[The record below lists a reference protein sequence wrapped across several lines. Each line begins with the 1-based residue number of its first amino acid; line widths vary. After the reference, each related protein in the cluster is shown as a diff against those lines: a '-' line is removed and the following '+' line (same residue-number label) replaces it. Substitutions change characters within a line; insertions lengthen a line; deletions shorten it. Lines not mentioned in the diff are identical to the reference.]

1 MGRECGES
9 NTTEVLFREGKS
21 QILHGDAWISQLLVQ
36 YELSPLVVF
45 VIWLHVTLAAAGS
58 TAVMMSFNGKK
69 DLLKEGTLRGKTVS
83 LAHHGTS
90 FLKTMIK
97 PRKQDISGAATLI
110 YSKFFIAIIAGF
122 F

>member
-21 QILHGDAWISQLLVQ
+21 QILHGDAWISQLPVQ

-58 TAVMMSFNGKK
+58 SAVMMSFMLRN
-69 DLLKEGTLRGKTVS
+69 LPKEGTLTGKTIR

-90 FLKTMIK
+90 FLKAMIK
-97 PRKQDISGAATLI
+97 PRKQDISRPATLI
-110 YSKFFIAIIAGF
+110 YSKFFYSNNSRDF
-122 F
+122 